1 MFVFASRSGLLH
13 ARKHFAPK
21 ARLTP
26 ALALAAA
33 ALALA
38 GCNAH
43 TSATQGLASEAGGM
57 QAAGFAAGAPGALPT
72 AIPQSQAPAGA
83 AAATGAAPVEAAV
96 TFQAPAAAP
105 VPPARPDLG
114 DRVQVAESLSGA
126 PAPQAAASAGAP
138 QPGATE
144 AGVTQVARAEPASPP
159 QSEAP
164 AQRPAGIFAIFGG
177 TSADPAAP
185 QTSYAAASPVQS
197 DGGPPRV
204 ERASLNAYERREAGE
219 PEDPPDE
226 PARPGA
232 KPKPGITYNY
242 TPAVIEINGVTAETT
257 PGLNAQ
263 RPAPPLLRPVAAV
276 TSVFGTIATGAQGGR
291 RWRPAYPHVVTHCFS
306 PTLRRALDIIGDHF
320 NSEVQ
325 VTSGLRT
332 NGRRRSMHRSC
343 AAADIRVVGVSP
355 GTVARY
361 AANVP
366 GINGIGTYRRVAV
379 THIDTR
385 INRMAWRY

>member
-1 MFVFASRSGLLH
+1 M
-13 ARKHFAPK
+13 
-21 ARLTP
+21 T
-26 ALALAAA
+26 AA

-43 TSATQGLASEAGGM
+43 TSATQGLASEAGGV
-57 QAAGFAAGAPGALPT
+57 QVAGFAAGAPGALPT
-72 AIPQSQAPAGA
+72 AIPQSEAPVGQTTGGPAPAATEVA
-83 AAATGAAPVEAAV
+83 A
-96 TFQAPAAAP
+96 TFQAPVSAP

-114 DRVQVAESLSGA
+114 DRVQVAEA
-126 PAPQAAASAGAP
+126 PAPASAP
-138 QPGATE
+138 QPAAGAEAPQSGATE
-144 AGVTQVARAEPASPP
+144 AGVTQVARSEPDQPA
-159 QSEAP
+159 AP
-164 AQRPAGIFAIFGG
+164 APRPAGIFAIFGG
-177 TSADPAAP
+177 TAADPAAP
-185 QTSYAAASPVQS
+185 QTSYAAASPVQT

-226 PARPGA
+226 PAKPGA

-276 TSVFGTIATGAQGGR
+276 TSVFGTIASGAQGGR

-355 GTVARY
+355 GTVARF

-385 INRMAWRY
+385 TNRMAWRY

>member
-1 MFVFASRSGLLH
+1 MAI
-13 ARKHFAPK
+13 
-21 ARLTP
+21 
-26 ALALAAA
+26 AAA

-43 TSATQGLASEAGGM
+43 TSATQGFAPEAGGV
-57 QAAGFAAGAPGALPT
+57 QAAGFAAGAPGALPS
-72 AIPQSQAPAGA
+72 AIPASEAPAGA
-83 AAATGAAPVEAAV
+83 AGAAPQDVAAN
-96 TFQAPAAAP
+96 FQAPDNAP

-114 DRVQVAESLSGA
+114 DRVQVAEA
-126 PAPQAAASAGAP
+126 PAQTPAGAP
-138 QPGATE
+138 SSAPGSAPPLAAAPDSE
-144 AGVTQVARAEPASPP
+144 AAQSGVTQVARSAPP
-159 QSEAP
+159 QPSVP

-185 QTSYAAASPVQS
+185 QTSYAAASPVQT
-197 DGGPPRV
+197 DGGSASV
-204 ERASLNAYERREAGE
+204 ERASLNAYERQEAGE

-226 PARPGA
+226 PARPGS

-257 PGLNAQ
+257 PGPNAQ

-332 NGRRRSMHRSC
+332 NGRRRSMHRAC
-343 AAADIRVVGVSP
+343 QAADIRVVGVSP
-355 GTVARY
+355 GTVARF
-361 AANVP
+361 AASVP